1 MKLST
6 AGATFIASLE
16 GTKLVAYQDVAGV
29 WTIGCGHTGDVNPG
43 DHITQDQA
51 MSLLLMDTA
60 RFARAVDFYTNVQ
73 TQTNQNGFDAMV
85 SLAYN
90 IGVNAFLGSSV
101 LKKHLAADWY
111 GAQAAF
117 LLWDKAH
124 IDGCLCTVPGLL
136 NRRKQEAALYL
147 KAV

>member
-6 AGATFIASLE
+6 AGATFIAGQE

-29 WTIGCGHTGDVNPG
+29 WTIGAGHTGDVTNG

-51 MSLLLMDTA
+51 MSLLMMDTA
-60 RFARAVDFYTNVQ
+60 RFARAVDFYTCKQ
-73 TQTNQNGFDAMV
+73 PETNQNGFDAMV

-101 LKKHLAADWY
+101 LRKHMAADWY

-117 LLWDKAH
+117 LLWDTAH
-124 IDGCLCTVPGLL
+124 IDGVLRVVPGLL
-136 NRRKQEAALYL
+136 NRRKKEAALYL